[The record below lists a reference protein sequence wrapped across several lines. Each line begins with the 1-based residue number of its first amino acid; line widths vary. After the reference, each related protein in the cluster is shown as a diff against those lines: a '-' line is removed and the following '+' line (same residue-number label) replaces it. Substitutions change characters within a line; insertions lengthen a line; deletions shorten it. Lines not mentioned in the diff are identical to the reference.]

1 MKFPTTLLL
10 ACCLH
15 NEAVGHRRKLTA
27 GGAMN
32 EAYASSFVIKRVLP
46 TSRVISIKLQ
56 LIRYEQTAYYIPY
69 NFAFN
74 FEIAGLRILPESDEN
89 SWSRR
94 PFRPIFAAKPYTVS
108 NLSQK
113 TFRRELN
120 YRV

>member
-1 MKFPTTLLL
+1 
-10 ACCLH
+10 
-15 NEAVGHRRKLTA
+15 
-27 GGAMN
+27 MN